1 MSVIL
6 KQGSRKGEKTRMTY
20 RDIVHRLGI
29 TEDQADFDHVLFTV
43 GEYIHFGEGS
53 RALSFPDAEVADDF
67 DMSNLEEF
75 VAVHADA

>member
-1 MSVIL
+1 
-6 KQGSRKGEKTRMTY
+6 MTY

-29 TEDQADFDHVLFTV
+29 TEDSPEFDHVLFTV
-43 GEYIHFGEGS
+43 GEFFRFGEGS

-67 DMSNLEEF
+67 GMSDLEEF

>member
-43 GEYIHFGEGS
+43 GEFFRFGEGS
-53 RALSFPDAEVADDF
+53 RALSFPDTEVADDF

>member
-1 MSVIL
+1 
-6 KQGSRKGEKTRMTY
+6 MTY

-29 TEDQADFDHVLFTV
+29 TEDQPGFDHVLFTV
-43 GEYIHFGEGS
+43 GEYFRFGEGS
-53 RALSFPDAEVADDF
+53 RALDFPDAEVADDF

>member
-1 MSVIL
+1 M
-6 KQGSRKGEKTRMTY
+6 KGLLMQEGDSTMTY

-29 TEDQADFDHVLFTV
+29 TEDSAEFDHVLFTV
-43 GEYIHFGEGS
+43 GEFFHFGDGS
-53 RALSFPDAEVADDF
+53 RALSFPDAEVEEDF

>member
-43 GEYIHFGEGS
+43 GEFFHFGEGPH
-53 RALSFPDAEVADDF
+53 ALSFPDAEVTEDF
-67 DMSNLEEF
+67 DWSDLEDF
-75 VAVHADA
+75 AIVHADI